1 MAASREILVE
11 GTNDAYFIQ
20 TFLSEHYG
28 IKNIV
33 IKKQRAE
40 SNDIYANDCDGI
52 SKLLPEIKLKLKDPN
67 IKRLAIIVDADTD
80 AKSRY
85 QSLRHLLIDIG
96 IDPSYISSDHMP
108 QTGLYA
114 TIDMPDRDVAIGIW
128 IMPNNKIPGNTE
140 DFFELLVSED
150 DFLFSHAKQVVASLP
165 EKRFG
170 VAISKANFYTW
181 KAWQEEPD
189 AAIGTVVKK
198 KWLRPD
204 APTAQLFVAWLK
216 KTLGIT

>member
-20 TFLSEHYG
+20 VFLSEHFG
-28 IKNIV
+28 VKNIV
-33 IKKQRAE
+33 IKKEEAKQD
-40 SNDIYANDCDGI
+40 DIYADNCDGVP
-52 SKLLPEIKLKLKDPN
+52 KLLSRIGLKLKDPN

-80 AKSRY
+80 AQSRY
-85 QSLRHLLIDIG
+85 QALRHQLIASG
-96 IDPSYISSDHMP
+96 VDPSRIPTNHLP
-108 QTGLYA
+108 QTGLFT
-114 TIDMPDRDVAIGIW
+114 TIDMIDRNVAIGIW

-150 DFLFSHAKQVVASLP
+150 DWLFPHAKQVVATLP
-165 EKRFG
+165 EEGKRFG
-170 VAISKANFYTW
+170 KAISKANFYTW

-189 AAIGTVVKK
+189 ASIGTVVKK

-204 APTAQLFVAWLK
+204 APTA
-216 KTLGIT
+216 